1 MQHEH
6 VSHFAI
12 HALTLTVSI
21 LRPVQSM
28 MSLADSV
35 VFSLLAVQFVA
46 LQLASL
52 ITWLCAWAR
61 AETSLSK
68 QQ

>member
-21 LRPVQSM
+21 HRPVQS

-46 LQLASL
+46 LQLATL
-52 ITWLCAWAR
+52 ITRLCAWAR